1 MERDYWLDLFKGMN
15 KKTLK
20 TVIIVLILF
29 LVGVGAVFGINAAKT
44 YLSGAAA
51 GEDPQNVKVQAD
63 VASATIS
70 WQSEKE
76 TMGVV
81 EYGANQ
87 ASLMLRAIE
96 TQKSTVHRVVLSPL
110 KEGTTYY
117 FRIKVGETIYDNN
130 GIPYS
135 FKTNPATVAELS
147 PTPTAVAIEP
157 VLPSPTTASESG
169 VLVTTCISA
178 DFESQMGTSNSA
190 YDFDKNGV
198 VNTLDFIKC
207 KQANDQ

>member
-1 MERDYWLDLFKGMN
+1 MN

-20 TVIIVLILF
+20 TIIIVLILF
-29 LVGVGAVFGINAAKT
+29 LTGIGAIFGINAAKT

-76 TMGVV
+76 VMGIV

-117 FRIKVGETIYDNN
+117 FRIKIGETIYDNN

-135 FKTNPATVAELS
+135 FKTKPAVAEVL
-147 PTPTAVAIEP
+147 PTPTIAPI
-157 VLPSPTTASESG
+157 LPTPTIASSSG
-169 VLVTTCISA
+169 SLVTACVSA
-178 DFESQMGTSNSA
+178 DFESQMGTSNAA

-198 VNTLDFIKC
+198 VNTLDYIKC
-207 KQANDQ
+207 KQANN

>member
-1 MERDYWLDLFKGMN
+1 MN

-20 TVIIVLILF
+20 TIIIVLILF
-29 LVGVGAVFGINAAKT
+29 LTGIGAIFGINAAKT

-63 VASATIS
+63 VASVTIS

-76 TMGVV
+76 IMGVV

-96 TQKSTVHRVVLSPL
+96 TQQSTTHRVVLSPL
-110 KEGTTYY
+110 KEATTYY
-117 FRIKVGETIYDNN
+117 FRIKVGETIYDND

-135 FKTNPATVAELS
+135 FKTKPATAAVL
-147 PTPTAVAIEP
+147 PTPTTAR
-157 VLPSPTTASESG
+157 VLPVPTTAHVLPVPTVASQSG
-169 VLVTTCISA
+169 SLVTTCVSA
-178 DFESQMGTSNSA
+178 DFESQMGTSNQA

-198 VNTLDFIKC
+198 VNTLDYIKC
-207 KQANDQ
+207 KQANN

>member
-1 MERDYWLDLFKGMN
+1 M
-15 KKTLK
+15 
-20 TVIIVLILF
+20 
-29 LVGVGAVFGINAAKT
+29 VGVGAIFGINAAKT

-51 GEDPQNVKVQAD
+51 GEDPQSVKVQAD

-117 FRIKVGETIYDNN
+117 FRIKIGEVVYDNN

-135 FKTNPATVAELS
+135 FKTNPATTADLT

-157 VLPSPTTASESG
+157 VLPIPTVSSGSG
-169 VLVTTCISA
+169 VLVSTCVSA

-198 VNTLDFIKC
+198 VNTIDYIKC
-207 KQANDQ
+207 RQVNSQ

>member
-1 MERDYWLDLFKGMN
+1 MN

-20 TVIIVLILF
+20 TIIIVLILF
-29 LVGVGAVFGINAAKT
+29 LIGTGSIFGINAAKT

-76 TMGVV
+76 VMGVV

-96 TQKSTVHRVVLSPL
+96 TQQSTVHRVILSPL
-110 KEGTTYY
+110 KEETTYY
-117 FRIKVGETIYDNN
+117 FRIRVGETIYDNN

-135 FKTNPATVAELS
+135 FKTKPATAE
-147 PTPTAVAIEP
+147 
-157 VLPSPTTASESG
+157 VLPTLTPVPILPIPTVASPSG
-169 VLVTTCISA
+169 SLVVDCVSA
-178 DFESQMGTSNSA
+178 DFESQMGTSNPA

-198 VNTLDFIKC
+198 VNTLDYIKC
-207 KQANDQ
+207 KQANNKE

>member
-1 MERDYWLDLFKGMN
+1 MN

-20 TVIIVLILF
+20 TIIIVLILF
-29 LVGVGAVFGINAAKT
+29 LTGIGAIFGINAAKT

-76 TMGVV
+76 VMGIV

-117 FRIKVGETIYDNN
+117 FRIKIGETIYDNN
-130 GIPYS
+130 EIPYS
-135 FKTNPATVAELS
+135 FKTKPVVAEVL
-147 PTPTAVAIEP
+147 PTPTTAPI
-157 VLPSPTTASESG
+157 LPTPTIASSSG
-169 VLVTTCISA
+169 SLVTACVSA
-178 DFESQMGTSNSA
+178 DFESQMGTSNQA

-198 VNTLDFIKC
+198 VNTLDYIKC
-207 KQANDQ
+207 KQANN